1 VLDTADEDIPV
12 VDEDIPV
19 VDEDIPVVDEDIPVE
34 RPCGWGHPG
43 HRIKHRA
50 TRIEYLVSS
59 I

>member
-1 VLDTADEDIPV
+1 VLDTVDGDIPV

-19 VDEDIPVVDEDIPVE
+19 VDGDIPVVDEDIDRDVLIHPVE
-34 RPCGWGHPG
+34 RPY
-43 HRIKHRA
+43 RIKHRA

>member
-1 VLDTADEDIPV
+1 VLDTVDGDIPV

-34 RPCGWGHPG
+34 RPCGWGHPS
-43 HRIKHRA
+43 HRIEHRA
-50 TRIEYLVSS
+50 TRIEYPVLS